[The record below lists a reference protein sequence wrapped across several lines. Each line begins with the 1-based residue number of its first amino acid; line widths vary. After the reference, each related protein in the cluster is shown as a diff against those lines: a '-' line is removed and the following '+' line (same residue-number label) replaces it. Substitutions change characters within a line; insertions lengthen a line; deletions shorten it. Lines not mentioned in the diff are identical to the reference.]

1 MRSSTTSSLS
11 GSVGVNNARSSFN
24 HECCDVSVVPIT
36 EMSLE
41 DILVCGVVFDRKYKW
56 TIAMMMKPQNQ
67 DRTKMG

>member
-41 DILVCGVVFDRKYKW
+41 DILVCGGYFWIEKYKCSSELYYYLL
-56 TIAMMMKPQNQ
+56 
-67 DRTKMG
+67 